1 MKTLELLNRKYLL
14 IIFINF
20 FLCLNVNAEDQL
32 IDIWNVDK
40 KEKEQESLNDS
51 LVVNDD
57 NQVSEPSI
65 YDLQSNKQIDTV
77 EEDSTLNS
85 KESKIIGLYD
95 PEDYDLRI
103 DMWSNSNGD
112 QLKYLFS
119 NLTKISLSD
128 DASDLMNIVLLTN
141 AYYPNISIQ
150 EDEFLKIK
158 SDWLI
163 KNKDRDLIEEYLI
176 KNQIF
181 NLHPSLIRYL
191 VDQYLSEANITKAC
205 EIFTKNTEV
214 INDEYLSKFSLYC
227 LINAERSEEAQ
238 LIFDLKKELGF
249 KDEYFENKLNF
260 LFGFTDKPDLSISEK
275 SILDFHLAHR
285 TSSDFVFEPKKNTD
299 KIIWK
304 YLASVNL
311 LYNIDEIEID
321 DLDKISLIEKATHDK
336 NYSENDL
343 FEIYKRF
350 QFNINQ
356 LLNASEVYKSLTNVE
371 AKALIYQKILLESDI
386 ANKLELIK
394 ILKDLFIKD
403 NYKNAFDEQLVL
415 LLENINPEEV
425 PSNFTTFYFTY
436 LKNEEEQK
444 KDIKFNK
451 DILHQSRLVNYF
463 NGDYAK
469 SKIEKDLNGFLKKIK
484 KDKKYKITKKD
495 IILIESIRSD
505 GIEISKKYDDLYELN
520 KSQMP
525 TDIQVMIN
533 NDEIGA
539 TILRIIEVIGQDKLE
554 ALDDD
559 TLYFIVS
566 ALNQL
571 DIDYIRN
578 KILLKVLP
586 LKLIKIH

>member
-1 MKTLELLNRKYLL
+1 MKTLKLLNRKYLL
-14 IIFINF
+14 IIFIYF
-20 FLCLNVNAEDQL
+20 FLCVDINSEEQP

-40 KEKEQESLNDS
+40 EEIEQESLNDS
-51 LVVNDD
+51 IVVNDD
-57 NQVSEPSI
+57 NQISEPSI
-65 YDLQSNKQIDTV
+65 YDLQSNDQMDTV
-77 EEDSTLNS
+77 EVDSTLNS
-85 KESKIIGLYD
+85 KELKIIGLYD
-95 PEDYDLRI
+95 PEDFDLKI
-103 DMWSNSNGD
+103 DMWSNSNGA

-119 NLTKISLSD
+119 NLAKMNLSD

-141 AYYPNISIQ
+141 AYFPNNNIQ
-150 EDEFLKIK
+150 ENEFLKIK

-181 NLHPSLIRYL
+181 NIHPALSRYF
-191 VDQYLSEANITKAC
+191 VDQYLSESNISKAC
-205 EIFTKNTEV
+205 EIFTKNTQV
-214 INDEYLSKFSLYC
+214 IDDEYLSKFNLYC
-227 LINAERSEEAQ
+227 LIDAGRNEEAQ

-249 KDEYFENKLNF
+249 KDEYFENKINF
-260 LFGFTDKPDLSISEK
+260 LFGFTDKTNLTISEK
-275 SILDFHLAHR
+275 SILDFHLAHK
-285 TSSDFVFEPKKNTD
+285 TNSDFVFEPKENTD

-304 YLASVNL
+304 YLASANL
-311 LYNIDEIEID
+311 LYNINEIEID
-321 DLDKISLIEKATHDK
+321 DLEKISLIEKATHDK

-371 AKALIYQKILLESDI
+371 GKALIYQKILLESDTT
-386 ANKLELIK
+386 NKLELIK
-394 ILKDLFIKD
+394 ILKDLYIKD
-403 NYKNAFDEQLVL
+403 NHKNAFDEKLVF
-415 LLENINPEEV
+415 LLENIKPEEV
-425 PSNFTTFYFTY
+425 PSNFTTFYYTY
-436 LKNEEEQK
+436 LKNEEERK

-469 SKIEKDLNGFLKKIK
+469 SKIKKDLDGFLKKIK

-495 IILIESIRSD
+495 IILIESIKSD
-505 GIEISKKYDDLYELN
+505 GIEISKKYDNLYELN
-520 KSQMP
+520 ESEMP

-533 NDEIGA
+533 NNEIGA
-539 TILRIIEVIGQDKLE
+539 TVLRIIEVIGQDKLE
-554 ALDDD
+554 ALDED

-586 LKLIKIH
+586 LKV

>member
-1 MKTLELLNRKYLL
+1 MKTLKLLNRKYLL

-20 FLCLNVNAEDQL
+20 FLCLGVNAEDQP
-32 IDIWNVDK
+32 IDIWNIDK

-51 LVVNDD
+51 SSINDS
-57 NQVSEPSI
+57 NQISEPSI
-65 YDLQSNKQIDTV
+65 YDLRSNNQKETV
-77 EEDSTLNS
+77 EVDSTLNS
-85 KESKIIGLYD
+85 KKLKIIGLHD

-112 QLKYLFS
+112 HLKYLFS
-119 NLTKISLSD
+119 NLAKLSLSD

-141 AYYPNISIQ
+141 AYYPSTNIQ

-181 NLHPSLIRYL
+181 DLHPTLSRYL
-191 VDQYLSEANITKAC
+191 VDQYLSESNITRAC
-205 EIFTKNTEV
+205 EIFAKNTQV
-214 INDEYLSKFSLYC
+214 IKNEYLSKFNLYC
-227 LINAERSEEAQ
+227 LINSGKNEEAQ

-260 LFGFTDKPDLSISEK
+260 LFGFTDKTDLSISEK

-285 TSSDFVFEPKKNTD
+285 TNSDFVFEPKKNTN

-321 DLDKISLIEKATHDK
+321 DFDKISLIEKATNDK

-343 FEIYKRF
+343 FEIYKKF

-371 AKALIYQKILLESDI
+371 AKALIYQKILLESETT
-386 ANKLELIK
+386 NKLQLIK

-403 NYKNAFDEQLVL
+403 NLKNAFDEKLVL
-415 LLENINPEEV
+415 LLENINPDEV

-436 LKNEEEQK
+436 LKNENEK
-444 KDIKFNK
+444 KKNIRFNK
-451 DILHQSRLVNYF
+451 EILHQSRLVNYF

-469 SKIEKDLNGFLKKIK
+469 SKIKKDLDGFLKKIK
-484 KDKKYKITKKD
+484 KNKKYKITKKD
-495 IILIESIRSD
+495 IILIESIKSD
-505 GIEISKKYDDLYELN
+505 GIKISKKYDNLYELN
-520 KSQMP
+520 ELEMP

-533 NDEIGA
+533 NKEIGA

-554 ALDDD
+554 TLDDD

-571 DIDYIRN
+571 DIDHIRN

-586 LKLIKIH
+586 LKV